1 MLARDY
7 MPLFEI
13 ENTTLA
19 SELFR
24 FPFFL
29 FFSFFPPSSAGRE
42 NGITVILDSLDVNP
56 DYESRGEEAEAENGT
71 TKKRAE
77 YGNFS

>member
-1 MLARDY
+1 M
-7 MPLFEI
+7 
-13 ENTTLA
+13 
-19 SELFR
+19 
-24 FPFFL
+24 
-29 FFSFFPPSSAGRE
+29 
-42 NGITVILDSLDVNP
+42 ILDSLDVNP